1 MDRSDGDAQWQPP
14 LPKES
19 TPDLIMTLPRELR
32 IVIYELV
39 LVAPDSIRAC
49 PTNKPQC
56 VTHIRGLL
64 STSKQIRAEAKP
76 IFCNQTRF
84 RICLHRFDPCDFELF
99 GNWLR
104 KVITNGGIAPFEK
117 TEWDLSGLSLL
128 GDGRNISAKILAA
141 STFAQTIR
149 ELGVD
154 LAENTLCGL
163 RSSPRVIRI
172 TGATTKKEKHT
183 IALMQV
189 FKLGKAAHDE
199 GWSAE
204 VLESELRVLSRWWL
218 GSD

>member
-1 MDRSDGDAQWQPP
+1 MDRSDGDEQWQPP

-19 TPDLIMTLPRELR
+19 TPNLIMTVPPELR

-39 LVAPDSIRAC
+39 LVAPDSIIVC

-76 IFCNQTRF
+76 IFCNQIRF
-84 RICLHRFDPCDFELF
+84 RICVHRFDPCDFELL

-104 KVITNGGIAPFEK
+104 KVITNCRIAPFEK
-117 TEWDLSGLSLL
+117 TEWDLHGLSLL
-128 GDGRNISAKILAA
+128 GDGRTLSAKVLSA
-141 STFAQTIR
+141 STFAQTIH
-149 ELGVD
+149 EVGVD

-163 RSSPRVIRI
+163 RSSPGVIRI

-189 FKLGKAAHDE
+189 LKLGKAAHDE
-199 GWSAE
+199 G
-204 VLESELRVLSRWWL
+204 
-218 GSD
+218 